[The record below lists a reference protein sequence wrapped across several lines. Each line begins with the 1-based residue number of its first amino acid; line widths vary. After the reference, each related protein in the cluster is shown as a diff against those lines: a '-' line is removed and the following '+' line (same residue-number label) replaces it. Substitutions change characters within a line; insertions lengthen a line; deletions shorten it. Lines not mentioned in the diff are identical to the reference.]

1 MLRLSAGDPIVKT
14 NLRLQKVRCQAMPLK
29 AVSASLNCPLAS
41 VRLPDASLSR
51 SAAATRNT
59 LSTVRGE

>member
-51 SAAATRNT
+51 SAAAT
-59 LSTVRGE
+59 